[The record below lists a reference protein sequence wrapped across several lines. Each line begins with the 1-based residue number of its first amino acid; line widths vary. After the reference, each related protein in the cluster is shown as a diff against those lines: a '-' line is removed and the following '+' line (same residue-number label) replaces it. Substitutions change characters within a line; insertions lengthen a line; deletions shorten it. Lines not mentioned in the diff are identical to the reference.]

1 MTTQWCANTGMSDLA
16 ATGLTSALARTPVP
30 GVSDRAFV
38 LHTYPYRE
46 TSLIVE
52 SFTAAHGRVVLVAK
66 GAKRPNGALRGI
78 LHPFQPLTLRWF
90 GKAEM
95 KTLKTAEQMRILPQL
110 SGSALL
116 SAFYLNELTLK
127 LTQREDPHEG
137 LFEAYAEAMD
147 GLSGLARG
155 GDQDVPAIS
164 AILRRFEATLLQE
177 LGYALQLGEE
187 ADSHIPLV
195 PEKEYCYLL
204 ERGPVAFSRVAR
216 DSMLGDNLQLR
227 GKTLLD
233 MARGDYADPTT
244 QQQAKQ
250 LMRKMINHLLGD
262 KTLHTRT
269 LIRELK

>member
-1 MTTQWCANTGMSDLA
+1 MSDLA
-16 ATGLTSALARTPVP
+16 ATGLTNALAKTPVQ
-30 GVSDRAFV
+30 GVADRGFV

-52 SFTAAHGRVVLVAK
+52 SFTATHGRVVFVAK
-66 GAKRPNGALRGI
+66 GAKRPNGALRGA

-95 KTLKTAEQMRILPQL
+95 KTLKTAEQVRILPQL

-137 LFEAYAEAMD
+137 MFEAYAEAMEA
-147 GLSGLARG
+147 LSGLEHASS
-155 GDQDVPAIS
+155 DVPAIA

-187 ADSHIPLV
+187 ADSHVPLV
-195 PEKEYCYLL
+195 AEREYSYML
-204 ERGPVAFSRVAR
+204 ERGPVPYSRVAGEPIN
-216 DSMLGDNLQLR
+216 GDNLQLR

-233 MARGDYADPTT
+233 MSRGDYADPIT

-269 LIRELK
+269 LIRELR